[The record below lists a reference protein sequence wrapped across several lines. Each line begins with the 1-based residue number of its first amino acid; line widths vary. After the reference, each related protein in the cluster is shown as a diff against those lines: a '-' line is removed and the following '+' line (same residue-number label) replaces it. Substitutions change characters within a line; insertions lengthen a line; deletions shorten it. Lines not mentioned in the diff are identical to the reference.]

1 MSETAVHEA
10 RTATFFTCTE
20 IQEMSSATGT
30 TVHQTTRHSTAVGL
44 PRDPREAGDE
54 ISGADEGIRTEIDRG
69 IETGSKTDIESDAR
83 GTGAEK
89 EMMIEGGIADEVRR
103 KSIKGLQNDA
113 RTENKGI
120 EEEATAATRQ
130 AKEKRSTRICLKG
143 RRKKKKKLKAM
154 RLKIDSLA
162 IIFIV
167 PEEQNTHL
175 ISFYFKSPLD

>member
-1 MSETAVHEA
+1 
-10 RTATFFTCTE
+10 
-20 IQEMSSATGT
+20 
-30 TVHQTTRHSTAVGL
+30 
-44 PRDPREAGDE
+44 
-54 ISGADEGIRTEIDRG
+54 
-69 IETGSKTDIESDAR
+69 
-83 GTGAEK
+83 
-89 EMMIEGGIADEVRR
+89 MIEGGIADEVRR